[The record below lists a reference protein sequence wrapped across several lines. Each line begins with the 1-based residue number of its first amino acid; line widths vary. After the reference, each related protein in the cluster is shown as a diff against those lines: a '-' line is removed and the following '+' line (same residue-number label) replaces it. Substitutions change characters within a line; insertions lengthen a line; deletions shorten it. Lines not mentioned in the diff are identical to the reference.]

1 MRWQGFASFQSTGG
15 FVQILLLGAAGGG
28 GGGGP
33 RGRVSAVP
41 ADNCEPRGLGG
52 PAHPVENSAPQSAV
66 VTGQLF
72 PSTQFISTANI
83 KTRIF

>member
-1 MRWQGFASFQSTGG
+1 MRWQGFASFQRTGG
-15 FVQILLLGAAGGG
+15 FVQILLLGAGGG
-28 GGGGP
+28 GVGTQ
-33 RGRVSAVP
+33 GRVSAVP
-41 ADNCEPRGLGG
+41 ADNCEPRGLGR

-72 PSTQFISTANI
+72 PMTQFISTANI